1 MQKIL
6 IEPAKRW
13 QNFNFKELYEYRE
26 LLYFLT
32 WRNLKVRYSQTII
45 GVLWVIIQPVM
56 TMLIFSI
63 LFGRFA
69 KLPSE
74 GFPYTIFVFS
84 ALLPWNLFAGSLSG
98 ASTSL
103 VNNRNLISKIYF
115 PRIIIPIA
123 RVLENL
129 VDFCI
134 SCFILFILMGLYG
147 ILPTKSIII
156 VPFFTL
162 WVMILSLGAGF
173 WLSALNVKYRDVGHA
188 VPFLMQIW
196 LYVSPVAYAFSLI
209 PKKWHW
215 LYSLNPM
222 VGIIE
227 GFRWSLLGK
236 GVDLTVVL
244 PISLIVSFIIFITGA
259 VYFINTE
266 NTFADII

>member
-1 MQKIL
+1 MEKTVIC
-6 IEPAKRW
+6 PPKRLGI
-13 QNFNFKELYEYRE
+13 FNFKELWEYRE

-32 WRNLKVRYSQTII
+32 WRNLKVRYSQTMV
-45 GVLWVIIQPVM
+45 GVLWVVIQPVL

-69 KLPSE
+69 RLPSE
-74 GFPYTIFVFS
+74 GFPYTIFAFS
-84 ALLPWNLFAGSLSG
+84 ALLPWNLFANSLTG

-103 VNNRNLISKIYF
+103 VNNRNLISKVYF

-129 VDFCI
+129 VDFCV

-156 VPFFTL
+156 APFFIL
-162 WVMILSLGAGF
+162 WVVMLTLGAGF
-173 WLSALNVKYRDVGHA
+173 WLSALNVKYKDVTYA

-196 LYVSPVAYAFSLI
+196 LYASPVAYAFSLI

-222 VGIIE
+222 VCVIE
-227 GFRWSLLGK
+227 GFRWSILGK
-236 GVDLTVVL
+236 DIDLAAIFPL
-244 PISLIVSFIIFITGA
+244 SLTITFIIFITGL
-259 VYFINTE
+259 VYFTSTE